1 MVSILIP
8 HLLTIAK
15 LISLVRKNTQT
26 SELPILIPRAFFF
39 SRGLLPARPL
49 LRSIAIAVENKL
61 CRRRRSGIEFHPF
74 SIFSGVGYRPT
85 VACVRRLRVG
95 YRQTRSVVAAA
106 AVGLRMA
113 ALPFLPAC
121 WAIDG
126 LPFSLPELHV
136 GGLPCSLPDVF
147 LSCSSRQCLP
157 APISRGGGRRCS
169 RGRGDSSRP
178 VLALIRGPAAAACV
192 TIISEGQRHR
202 EGRRHV
208 LARGREGRRDD
219 FCF

>member
-1 MVSILIP
+1 MCVKIRSLP
-8 HLLTIAK
+8 NSRSSPLARFFLT
-15 LISLVRKNTQT
+15 
-26 SELPILIPRAFFF
+26 RASSGAATP
-39 SRGLLPARPL
+39 SRHRH
-49 LRSIAIAVENKL
+49 
-61 CRRRRSGIEFHPF
+61 RRREQAAPPPPPFRYRIPSVF
-74 SIFSGVGYRPT
+74 SIFSRVGYRPT

-95 YRQTRSVVAAA
+95 YRQTRSMVAAA
-106 AVGLRMA
+106 AVGLHMA

-147 LSCSSRQCLP
+147 LPRSSRQCLP

-169 RGRGDSSRP
+169 RGRGGSSRP

>member
-1 MVSILIP
+1 VPPPPFRYRIP
-8 HLLTIAK
+8 
-15 LISLVRKNTQT
+15 SV
-26 SELPILIPRAFFF
+26 
-39 SRGLLPARPL
+39 
-49 LRSIAIAVENKL
+49 
-61 CRRRRSGIEFHPF
+61 F
-74 SIFSGVGYRPT
+74 SIFSSVGYRPT

-106 AVGLRMA
+106 AIGLRMA

-157 APISRGGGRRCS
+157 APINRGGGRRCS
-169 RGRGDSSRP
+169 RGRGGG
-178 VLALIRGPAAAACV
+178 GPAAAACV